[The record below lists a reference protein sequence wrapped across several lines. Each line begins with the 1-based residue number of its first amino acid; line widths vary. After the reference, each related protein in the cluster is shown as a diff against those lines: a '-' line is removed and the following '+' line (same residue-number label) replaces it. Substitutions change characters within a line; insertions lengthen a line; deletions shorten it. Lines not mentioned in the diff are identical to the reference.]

1 MTGEVDVVLDRHRDA
16 EQRRA
21 RPAVAVTQAHVGAV
35 GRRQGV
41 LGADDAEG
49 VQLGWVASIRCSDS
63 STSSRAETSRERT
76 SSACVARPAK
86 ASPGAPAAPAAIHSG
101 LRLHRRSGAPAC
113 HSERKILDR
122 SNERISPG
130 RIPAWPIRAK
140 EAAPPIDRR
149 RAPATRDAILR
160 ATLLL
165 LAEEGT
171 GALSN
176 RRIAAEAKVSL
187 GSLTYH
193 FPSQAVLLRESLL
206 LYVNEEVERLEAV
219 AAALRARNPSP
230 AEVAAEVETLI
241 ARPTGG
247 PGPLAELELHLQA
260 ARDPE
265 LQEASRRC
273 FAAYDALAA
282 DALATLGVPTPSGMP
297 RRRRPDRRARPAPS
311 RHRRHRSAEV
321 TDALLTHLRGAL
333 AG

>member
-1 MTGEVDVVLDRHRDA
+1 
-16 EQRRA
+16 
-21 RPAVAVTQAHVGAV
+21 VAT
-35 GRRQGV
+35 
-41 LGADDAEG
+41 
-49 VQLGWVASIRCSDS
+49 
-63 STSSRAETSRERT
+63 ET
-76 SSACVARPAK
+76 K
-86 ASPGAPAAPAAIHSG
+86 
-101 LRLHRRSGAPAC
+101 
-113 HSERKILDR
+113 
-122 SNERISPG
+122 
-130 RIPAWPIRAK
+130 
-140 EAAPPIDRR
+140 APPTDRR
-149 RAPATRDAILR
+149 RAPATREAILR
-160 ATLLL
+160 GTLTL

-176 RRIAAEAKVSL
+176 RRIAAEAEVSL

-206 LYVNEEVERLEAV
+206 LYVKEEVERLEAV

-230 AEVAAEVETLI
+230 AEVAAEVEGLI

-282 DALATLGVPTPSGMP
+282 DALTSLGVPDPERHAGAVVALIVGLGL
-297 RRRRPDRRARPAPS
+297 RRLGTASSD
-311 RHRRHRSAEV
+311 SAAV
-321 TDALLTHLRGAL
+321 TAALLTYLRGAL

>member
-1 MTGEVDVVLDRHRDA
+1 MA
-16 EQRRA
+16 
-21 RPAVAVTQAHVGAV
+21 
-35 GRRQGV
+35 
-41 LGADDAEG
+41 
-49 VQLGWVASIRCSDS
+49 IS
-63 STSSRAETSRERT
+63 S
-76 SSACVARPAK
+76 
-86 ASPGAPAAPAAIHSG
+86 
-101 LRLHRRSGAPAC
+101 
-113 HSERKILDR
+113 
-122 SNERISPG
+122 
-130 RIPAWPIRAK
+130 K
-140 EAAPPIDRR
+140 EAVPPTDRR
-149 RAPATRDAILR
+149 RAPATREAILR
-160 ATLLL
+160 ATLTL

-176 RRIAAEAKVSL
+176 RRIAAEAGVSL

-219 AAALRARNPSP
+219 AAALRARDPSP
-230 AEVAAEVETLI
+230 AEVAAEVEGLI

-282 DALATLGVPTPSGMP
+282 DALTTLGVPDPARHAPAVVALIVGLGL
-297 RRRRPDRRARPAPS
+297 RRLGTAATTD
-311 RHRRHRSAEV
+311 SAAV
-321 TDALLTHLRGAL
+321 TDALLTYLRGAL